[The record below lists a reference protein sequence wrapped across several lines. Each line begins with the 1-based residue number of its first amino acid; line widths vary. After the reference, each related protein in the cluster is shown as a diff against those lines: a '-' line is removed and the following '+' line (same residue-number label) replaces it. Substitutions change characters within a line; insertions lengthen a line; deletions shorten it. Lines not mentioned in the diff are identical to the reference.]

1 MCICLHMFIYRFIYA
16 CILYIYTYVCV
27 ADMIM
32 AELSYVHRAGELMT
46 SNDLVDF
53 MNYAV
58 ANHD

>member
-1 MCICLHMFIYRFIYA
+1 MFIYRFIYA

>member
-1 MCICLHMFIYRFIYA
+1 MFAHVYIQIYICMHII
-16 CILYIYTYVCV
+16 YIYTYVCV

-46 SNDLVDF
+46 RNDLVNF

>member
-1 MCICLHMFIYRFIYA
+1 MHAY
-16 CILYIYTYVCV
+16 YIYTYVCV